1 MFKAV
6 YEGKL
11 DVYLT
16 APNADTNAGTLV
28 KLGTSGNVV
37 VANSGDFPYGV
48 LAQDV
53 RDPKVNNFK
62 LDSITH
68 LAFYGQKVG
77 VYFDGGLYMTD
88 NVVSGNN
95 VAVGS
100 LLYVGANGQF
110 TTTAPASGS
119 AYTQPIAQAE
129 TANNFGTSAQKIRIR
144 LLNI

>member
-11 DVYLT
+11 DVFLT

-37 VANSGDFPYGV
+37 ACSAGDNPYGV

-53 RDPKVNNFK
+53 RDRRVNNFK
-62 LDSITH
+62 LDSVTH
-68 LAFYGQKVG
+68 LAFYGEKVG

-100 LLYVGANGQF
+100 NLYVGANGQF
-110 TTTAPASGS
+110 TTSAPASGS
-119 AYTQPIAQAE
+119 ALTSPIAIAE
-129 TANNFGTSAQKIRIR
+129 TANNFATSAQKIRIR
-144 LLNI
+144 FLG

>member
-16 APNADTNAGTLV
+16 APNADTNQGTIV

-37 VANSGDFPYGV
+37 PCNAGDMPYGV

-53 RDPKVNNFK
+53 RNRAVNNFK
-62 LDSITH
+62 LDSVTH
-68 LAFYGQKVG
+68 LAFYGEKVG

-88 NVVSGNN
+88 NFVSGNN
-95 VAVGS
+95 VAVGAN
-100 LLYVGANGQF
+100 LYVGANGQF
-110 TTTAPASGS
+110 TTSVPASGS
-119 AYTQPIAQAE
+119 AFTQPIAIAE
-129 TANNFGTSAQKIRIR
+129 TSGNSATKARIR
-144 LLNI
+144 LIGC

>member
-16 APNADTNAGTLV
+16 APNSDTNAGTIV

-37 VANSGDFPYGV
+37 PANSGDFPYGV

-88 NVVSGNN
+88 NIPSGNN
-95 VAVGS
+95 VSVGDF
-100 LLYVGANGQF
+100 LYVGSGGQF
-110 TTTAPASGS
+110 TKTAPASGS
-119 AYTQPIAQAE
+119 AFTQPVAQAE
-129 TANNFGTSAQKIRIR
+129 TANNFSNGASKIRIR

>member
-16 APNADTNAGTLV
+16 APGSDTNAGTLV
-28 KLGTSGNVV
+28 KLGTTGNVV
-37 VANSGDFPYGV
+37 PCNAGDYPYGV

-53 RDPKVNNFK
+53 RNPAINNFK
-62 LDSITH
+62 LDSVTH

-88 NVVSGNN
+88 NTVSGNTIT
-95 VAVGS
+95 VGQ
-100 LLYVGANGQF
+100 LLYTGANGQF
-110 TTTAPASGS
+110 TTSAPASGS
-119 AYTQPIAQAE
+119 AFMLPVAQAE
-129 TANNFGTSAQKIRIR
+129 QSGNGGQKIRIR